1 MAKTDIESAF
11 WLFPVHRHD
20 WELLGTFWKGSY
32 YFDKVLPFGL
42 RSAPFIFNQLFDAIE
57 WILQNNCEISFVC
70 HILDD
75 FLIVEPPAPTPPSLN
90 SLCQTSL
97 SSMILSFKNLN
108 IPISVA
114 KTEGPC
120 KVIQF
125 MGIILDSHTMEARLP
140 EDKVQR
146 ITTALSEFRSKRST
160 TLQVLQSLIGTLNF
174 ACKVI
179 SPGRPFLQRMIRLT
193 KGVKQPHHHIKLTTG
208 FYKDIDMWSLFIHQ
222 WNGVGMFLSS
232 QWDTFET
239 LSLFTDASGSIG
251 YGVFFQTRW
260 FHGKWLPT
268 SRISRHKHSLARI
281 ICYHCH
287 LPPLGVPV
295 DIQAHQVPL

>member
-11 WLFPVHRHD
+11 RLFPVHPHD

-75 FLIVEPPAPTPPSLN
+75 FLIIEPPAPTPPSLN

-160 TLQVLQSLIGTLNF
+160 TLQALQSLIITLNF
-174 ACKVI
+174 ACKV
-179 SPGRPFLQRMIRLT
+179 
-193 KGVKQPHHHIKLTTG
+193 KQPHHIKLTTG

-260 FHGKWLPT
+260 FHGKWLPHQHLG
-268 SRISRHKHSLARI
+268 SPGISILW
-281 ICYHCH
+281 
-287 LPPLGVPV
+287 
-295 DIQAHQVPL
+295 